1 MLWLVVKSMYKY
13 SFIEVLDMAKKSV
26 RHIKIREI
34 ISNEKIETQD
44 ELVKR
49 LNEYELN
56 VTQATVSRD
65 IKELQLIKV
74 PTPAGQYVY
83 SLPNDRK
90 YHPLEKLGRYLMDSF
105 VNIDGTDN
113 LLVLKTLPGNAQ
125 SIGAILDQIDWEEVL
140 GTICGDDTCLIICR
154 DDAASEK
161 IKTRIF
167 NLL

>member
-1 MLWLVVKSMYKY
+1 
-13 SFIEVLDMAKKSV
+13 MAKKSV

-74 PTPAGQYVY
+74 PRPTGQYVY

-90 YHPLEKLGRYLMDSF
+90 
-105 VNIDGTDN
+105 
-113 LLVLKTLPGNAQ
+113 
-125 SIGAILDQIDWEEVL
+125 
-140 GTICGDDTCLIICR
+140 
-154 DDAASEK
+154 
-161 IKTRIF
+161 
-167 NLL
+167 

>member
-1 MLWLVVKSMYKY
+1 MP
-13 SFIEVLDMAKKSV
+13 KKSV
-26 RHIKIREI
+26 RHIKIRKI
-34 ISNEKIETQD
+34 ISNEQIETQD

-49 LNEYELN
+49 LNDYDMN

-74 PTPAGQYVY
+74 PAPSGQYIY
-83 SLPNDRK
+83 SLPNDRR

-105 VNIDGTDN
+105 VKIDSANN

-154 DDAASEK
+154 DNPSADE
-161 IKTRIF
+161 IKERIF
-167 NLL
+167 NML

>member
-1 MLWLVVKSMYKY
+1 MP
-13 SFIEVLDMAKKSV
+13 KKSV

-34 ISNEKIETQD
+34 ISNEQIETQD
-44 ELVKR
+44 DLVRR
-49 LNEYELN
+49 LNDFDMN

-74 PTPAGQYVY
+74 PAPTGQYVY
-83 SLPNDRK
+83 SLPNDRR

-105 VNIDGTDN
+105 VKIDDTDN

-140 GTICGDDTCLIICR
+140 GTICGDDTCLIICK
-154 DDAASEK
+154 DKTAAND
-161 IKTRIF
+161 IKNRIF
-167 NLL
+167 NML

>member
-1 MLWLVVKSMYKY
+1 
-13 SFIEVLDMAKKSV
+13 MAKKSV

-49 LNEYELN
+49 LNEYDLN

-83 SLPNDRK
+83 SL
-90 YHPLEKLGRYLMDSF
+90 S
-105 VNIDGTDN
+105 
-113 LLVLKTLPGNAQ
+113 
-125 SIGAILDQIDWEEVL
+125 
-140 GTICGDDTCLIICR
+140 LIHI
-154 DDAASEK
+154 
-161 IKTRIF
+161 
-167 NLL
+167 

>member
-1 MLWLVVKSMYKY
+1 M
-13 SFIEVLDMAKKSV
+13 
-26 RHIKIREI
+26 
-34 ISNEKIETQD
+34 
-44 ELVKR
+44 
-49 LNEYELN
+49 NEYELN

-74 PTPAGQYVY
+74 PTPTGQYVY

-105 VNIDGTDN
+105 VNIDGTGN

-125 SIGAILDQIDWEEVL
+125 SIGAILDQIDWDEVL

-154 DDAASEK
+154 DEEAVKQSRHVSLIYYNFKEVSKHATNF
-161 IKTRIF
+161 INKTIC
-167 NLL
+167 NY

>member
-1 MLWLVVKSMYKY
+1 MCKTY
-13 SFIEVLDMAKKSV
+13 
-26 RHIKIREI
+26 KIREI
-34 ISNEKIETQD
+34 ISNEQIETQD

-49 LNEYELN
+49 LNDYDMN

-74 PTPAGQYVY
+74 PAPSGQYIY
-83 SLPNDRK
+83 SLPNDRR

-105 VNIDGTDN
+105 VKIDSANN

-154 DDAASEK
+154 DNPSADE
-161 IKTRIF
+161 IKERIF
-167 NLL
+167 NML